1 MHNRSRKLAPWITK
15 TLLTFYDV
23 FLGAACMYGVMRLRF
38 LYEGKL
44 APEQIDI
51 RTTIIFA
58 FACLVVW
65 MVTRA
70 NRAVWRFMS
79 LDDVR
84 ILFGAVIWANILTL
98 VILFLFF
105 GRAEHLP
112 RSVPFISAGFFFFM
126 LVASR
131 ALVMVYCNG
140 DIRALFRGGQ
150 RRKPPAIIIGRSH
163 ILHSYM
169 RDEALKKRDTPH
181 YIRGLIETEGGHK
194 GRSIRGVPVIGNLSD
209 IPGVVANIERLH
221 GAKPILILVE
231 KHTDRKRAAKL
242 VKLASALGTR
252 LERLSGNREDGLSP
266 FEAADLI
273 GRHAK
278 TLDTQPV
285 GRLLKNKIV
294 MITGAGGTIGSEL
307 VRQIA
312 GHEAK
317 KIVLVDA
324 SEMNLYNIDQTLALS
339 GDLSFSS
346 YLGDV
351 RDRAHMEEIFKEEK
365 PDIILHAAALKHVP
379 LMEANPIAT
388 VLTNVGGTKV
398 IIDLALEYGVE
409 SFTLISTDKAVTP
422 NNIMGASKRIA
433 EMMTMAST
441 MSGANMSSSA
451 VRFGNVLA
459 SNGSVIPLFEKQIAN
474 GGPVTIT
481 DKEVTRFFM
490 TKEEAAALVLQAAA
504 LNGGQRKEVSAI
516 YVLDMGEPV
525 NITHLAKQLIRLRGL
540 VPGEDIK
547 IKYTGLRP
555 GEKMEEM
562 LTSDNDKLESTYVK
576 GIDRFTDSTQDA
588 KTMSKQI
595 DKLLAAAQVRDRSG
609 VKKALAILIPE
620 FVPNG
625 SLSKKLLAK
634 KPLAKKPLAKKNL
647 AKKPLTKK
655 P

>member
-1 MHNRSRKLAPWITK
+1 MHKSVPWVNK
-15 TLLTFYDV
+15 TLVTLYDV

-44 APEQIDI
+44 APEYIDI
-51 RTTIIFA
+51 RTTAIFA
-58 FACLVVW
+58 VACLVVW
-65 MVTRA
+65 VVTRA

-84 ILFGAVIWANILTL
+84 ILLGAVIWASVITL
-98 VILFLFF
+98 IVLFLFF
-105 GRAEHLP
+105 DRAENLP
-112 RSVPFISAGFFFFM
+112 RSVPFITGGFFFFM

-131 ALVMVYCNG
+131 AMVMVYRNG
-140 DIRALFRGGQ
+140 DIKALFRGGQ
-150 RRKPPAIIIGRSH
+150 HRKPPAILIGRSRT
-163 ILHSYM
+163 LHSYM

-209 IPGVVANIERLH
+209 IPGVVASIERLH
-221 GAKPILILVE
+221 GTKPILVLVE
-231 KHTDRKRAAKL
+231 KYIDRKRASKL

-252 LERLSGNREDGLSP
+252 LERLSGNREDGLSQ
-266 FEAADLI
+266 FESADLI

-278 TLDTQPV
+278 TLDMQPV
-285 GRLLKNKIV
+285 ERMLENKTV

-312 GHEAK
+312 GHNTK
-317 KIVLVDA
+317 QIVLVDA
-324 SEMNLYNIDQTLALS
+324 SEMNLYNIDQMLSLA
-339 GDLSFSS
+339 GNISFST

-398 IIDLALEYGVE
+398 IIDLALEYGAE
-409 SFTLISTDKAVTP
+409 SFTLISTDKAVSP
-422 NNIMGASKRIA
+422 SNIMGASKRIA
-433 EMMTMAST
+433 EMMTLAST
-441 MSGANMSSSA
+441 MNEADISSSA

-459 SNGSVIPLFEKQIAN
+459 SNGSVIPLFEKQIEN
-474 GGPVTIT
+474 GGPVTVT
-481 DKEVTRFFM
+481 DRKVTRYFM

-540 VPGEDIK
+540 VPGEDIE

-555 GEKMEEM
+555 GEKMEEV
-562 LTSDNDKLESTYVK
+562 LTGENEKLESTYVK
-576 GIDRFTDSTQDA
+576 GIDRFTDSVKDV
-588 KTMSKQI
+588 KSLSKQI
-595 DKLLAAAQVRDRSG
+595 DKLLAAAQVRDRDG

-620 FVPNG
+620 FEPNG
-625 SLSKKLLAK
+625 RLSKKT
-634 KPLAKKPLAKKNL
+634 
-647 AKKPLTKK
+647 LTKK

>member
-1 MHNRSRKLAPWITK
+1 MHKLAPWMTK
-15 TLLTFYDV
+15 LFVTLYDV
-23 FLGAACMYGVMRLRF
+23 LLGAVCMYGVMRLRF

-44 APEQIDI
+44 APEHIDI
-51 RTTIIFA
+51 RTTVIFA
-58 FACLVVW
+58 ISCLVVW
-65 MVTRA
+65 VVTRA

-84 ILFGAVIWANILTL
+84 TLLGAVVWSSVITL
-98 VILFLFF
+98 VVLFLFF

-112 RSVPFISAGFFFFM
+112 RSVPFIAGGFFFFM

-131 ALVMVYCNG
+131 ALVMVYRNG
-140 DIRALFRGGQ
+140 DIKALFRGGQ
-150 RRKPPAIIIGRSH
+150 RHKPPAILIGRSQT
-163 ILHSYM
+163 LHNYM
-169 RDEALKKRDTPH
+169 RDEAMKKRDTPH

-209 IPGVVANIERLH
+209 IPGVVTNIEQLH

-231 KHTDRKRAAKL
+231 KHTDRKRAARL

-252 LERLSGNREDGLSP
+252 LERLGSNRDDGLTP

-273 GRHAK
+273 GRQAK
-278 TLDTQPV
+278 TLDMAPV
-285 GRLLKNKIV
+285 ERLLKNKTV

-312 GHEAK
+312 GHEPK
-317 KIVLVDA
+317 HIVLVDA
-324 SEMNLYNIDQTLALS
+324 SEMNLYNIDQTLSLS
-339 GDLSFSS
+339 GEVSFRA

-351 RDRAHMEEIFKEEK
+351 RDEAHMREIFTDEK

-398 IIDLALEYGVE
+398 IIDLALEYGAE
-409 SFTLISTDKAVTP
+409 SFTLISTDKAVSP

-433 EMMTMAST
+433 EMMTLASS
-441 MSGANMSSSA
+441 MNDADISSSA

-459 SNGSVIPLFEKQIAN
+459 SNGSVIPLFEKQIEN
-474 GGPVTIT
+474 GGPVTVT
-481 DKEVTRFFM
+481 DKEVTRYFM

-504 LNGGQRKEVSAI
+504 LNGGQRKEVSAV
-516 YVLDMGEPV
+516 YVLDMGETV

-540 VPGEDIK
+540 VPGEDIE

-555 GEKMEEM
+555 GEKMEEV
-562 LTSDNDKLESTYVK
+562 LTSVDEKLESTYVK
-576 GIDRFTDSTQDA
+576 GIDRFTDSVDDPKSLA
-588 KTMSKQI
+588 KHI
-595 DKLLAAAQVRDRSG
+595 DTLLAAARKRDRDG
-609 VKKALAILIPE
+609 VKKALAKLIPQ
-620 FVPNG
+620 FHPNG
-625 SLSKKLLAK
+625 GLSKK
-634 KPLAKKPLAKKNL
+634 
-647 AKKPLTKK
+647 
-655 P
+655 

>member
-1 MHNRSRKLAPWITK
+1 MSKLRAGQNPMDKTAHKLVSRKLDPRKLASRRLAPWITK
-15 TLLTFYDV
+15 LLVTLYDV
-23 FLGAACMYGVMRLRF
+23 LLGAACMYGVMRLRF

-44 APEQIDI
+44 APENIDI
-51 RTTIIFA
+51 KTTAVFA
-58 FACLVVW
+58 ASCLVVW
-65 MVTRA
+65 LATRA

-84 ILFGAVIWANILTL
+84 TLLSAVIWSSVITL
-98 VILFLFF
+98 IILFLFF
-105 GRAEHLP
+105 NRAEHLP
-112 RSVPFISAGFFFFM
+112 RSVPFIAGGFFFFM

-131 ALVMVYCNG
+131 ALVMVYQNG
-140 DIRALFRGGQ
+140 DIKALFRRGQ
-150 RRKPPAIIIGRSH
+150 RGKPPAILIGRSQT
-163 ILHSYM
+163 LHNYM
-169 RDEALKKRDTPH
+169 RDEALKKRDASH
-181 YIRGLIETEGGHK
+181 HIRGLIETEGGHK

-209 IPGVVANIERLH
+209 IPGVVSNIEQLH

-231 KHTDRKRAAKL
+231 KHTDRKRAARL

-252 LERLSGNREDGLSP
+252 LERLGNNRDDGLTP

-278 TLDTQPV
+278 TLDMAPV
-285 GRLLKNKIV
+285 ERLLKGKTV

-312 GHEAK
+312 GHEPK
-317 KIVLVDA
+317 HIVLVDA
-324 SEMNLYNIDQTLALS
+324 SEMNLYNIDQTLSLS
-339 GDLSFSS
+339 GDASFRP

-351 RDRAHMEEIFKEEK
+351 RDEAHMREIFSDEK

-398 IIDLALEYGVE
+398 IIDLAIEFGAE
-409 SFTLISTDKAVTP
+409 SFTLISTDKAVSP

-433 EMMTMAST
+433 EMMTLASA
-441 MSGANMSSSA
+441 MNDANISSSA

-459 SNGSVIPLFEKQIAN
+459 SNGSVIPLFEKQIEN
-474 GGPVTIT
+474 GGPVTVT
-481 DKEVTRFFM
+481 DKLVTRYFM

-516 YVLDMGEPV
+516 YVLDMGETV

-540 VPGEDIK
+540 VPGEDIE

-555 GEKMEEM
+555 GEKME
-562 LTSDNDKLESTYVK
+562 
-576 GIDRFTDSTQDA
+576 
-588 KTMSKQI
+588 
-595 DKLLAAAQVRDRSG
+595 
-609 VKKALAILIPE
+609 
-620 FVPNG
+620 
-625 SLSKKLLAK
+625 
-634 KPLAKKPLAKKNL
+634 
-647 AKKPLTKK
+647 
-655 P
+655 